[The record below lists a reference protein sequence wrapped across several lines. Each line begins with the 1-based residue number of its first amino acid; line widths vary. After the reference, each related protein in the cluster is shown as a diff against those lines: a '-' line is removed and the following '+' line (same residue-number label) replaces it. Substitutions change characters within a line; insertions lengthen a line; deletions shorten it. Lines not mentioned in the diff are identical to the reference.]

1 MNAMPTGPDP
11 SDAAAAP
18 EAASPV
24 SFALLRRLR
33 SRSIQRATDDVGA
46 LAVAVGRDQDRR
58 AFAALFAHFAPRI
71 KNWLIHSGS
80 SPGAADDLVQDTFV
94 VFWRKASQFDA
105 SKATFAA
112 WLFTIT
118 RNLRTDSRRGLAQ
131 TWVRLDDSVFEAMS
145 DPSLPSAEDGVSGRE
160 RQDGVRRALSSLTA
174 EQRRLLHLNFY
185 EDQSHSAIAAELKMP
200 LGTVKTRIRRAAARL
215 RELLEEHKS

>member
-1 MNAMPTGPDP
+1 MNASPMDSDP
-11 SDAAAAP
+11 AAP
-18 EAASPV
+18 DAPSPV

-33 SRSIQRATDDVGA
+33 GRSVRRAEDDFEA

-58 AFAALFAHFAPRI
+58 AFASLFAHFAPRI

-94 VFWRKASQFDA
+94 VFWRKASQFDPA
-105 SKATFAA
+105 KATLAA

-131 TWVRLDDSVFEAMS
+131 TWTRLDDSFLDAMP
-145 DPSLPSAEDGVSGRE
+145 DASLAAAEDGVSGKQ
-160 RQDGVRRALSSLTA
+160 RQDGVRRALGCLTPA
-174 EQRRLLHLNFY
+174 QRRLLHLNFY

-200 LGTVKTRIRRAAARL
+200 LGTVKTNIRRAAARL
-215 RELLEEHKS
+215 RELLEEHRS

>member
-1 MNAMPTGPDP
+1 MNPAPTAPDP
-11 SDAAAAP
+11 AASAAADAP
-18 EAASPV
+18 SPV

-33 SRSIQRATDDVGA
+33 GRRVQRAEDDFEA
-46 LAVAVGRDQDRR
+46 LAMAVGRDQDRQ
-58 AFAALFAHFAPRI
+58 AFALLFAFFAPRI
-71 KNWLIHSGS
+71 KNWLIHAGS
-80 SPGAADDLVQDTFV
+80 SPAAADDLVQDTFV

-131 TWVRLDDSVFEAMS
+131 TWIRLDDSVFEAMP
-145 DPSLPSAEDGVSGRE
+145 DPSLHSAEDGVSGRE
-160 RQDGVRRALSSLTA
+160 RQDGVRRALSALSP
-174 EQRRLLHLNFY
+174 EQRRLLHLNYY

-215 RELLEEHKS
+215 RELLEEHRS